1 MAPAAPPAAEFVRA
15 FVATSPFARR
25 TGLEVV
31 DLSADRAE
39 IRLPFDEGNVTV
51 ADVVH
56 GGAIA
61 TLLDVAVTAAA
72 FCSPEALDASSG
84 ATVSLTVNYVRA
96 GRGDLVAVGRAV
108 RRAGGLCFCS
118 AVATDADGRTVATAI
133 GTYRYA

>member
-1 MAPAAPPAAEFVRA
+1 VAPDELPAAEFVRA

-39 IRLPFDEGNVTV
+39 LRLPFDEGNVTV

-72 FCSPEALDASSG
+72 FCAPEALDASSG
-84 ATVSLTVNYVRA
+84 ATISLTVNYVRA
-96 GRGDLVAVGRAV
+96 GRGDLVGVGHAV

-118 AVATDADGRTVATAI
+118 AEATDADGHTVATAI

>member
-1 MAPAAPPAAEFVRA
+1 VGPHQPPAAEFVRA

-39 IRLPFDEGNVTV
+39 LRLPFDEGNVTV
-51 ADVVH
+51 GDVVH

-61 TLLDVAVTAAA
+61 TLLDVTITAAA
-72 FCSPEALDASSG
+72 FCAPEALDASSG
-84 ATVSLTVNYVRA
+84 ATLSLTVNYVRA
-96 GRGDLVAVGRAV
+96 GRGDLVAVGHAV

-118 AVATDADGRTVATAI
+118 AEAIDADGRTVATAI

>member
-1 MAPAAPPAAEFVRA
+1 VAPRHPPAAEFVRD

-25 TGLEVV
+25 TGLQVV

-39 IRLPFDEGNVTV
+39 LRLPFDEGNVTV

-72 FCSPEALDASSG
+72 FCAPEALDASSG
-84 ATVSLTVNYVRA
+84 ATISLTVNYVRA

-118 AVATDADGRTVATAI
+118 AEATDPDDRTVATAI